1 MNIMEVRNLVAGYGV
16 QDVLFDV
23 SVTIGSGEIVSVI
36 GPNGAGKSTMLKVMA
51 GIITPRSGDIL
62 LRGESLL
69 GRNPWQ
75 ITSQGVSWVPQEDN
89 VFSSMSVREN
99 LEMGA
104 YLVRGDIS
112 DRIEEVCDIF
122 PQLQKRM
129 GQLAGSLSG
138 GQRQMLAVARG
149 LMNRPDLLLLDEPTA
164 GLAPNLVYMMLDRIR
179 QITVRL
185 KSAVLLVTQTLDA
198 VRLSDRGYLLSA
210 GVIKYEDNTDKFLA
224 NKDVKELYF
233 GGQAS
238 LGGQTSL
245 PEV

>member
-23 SVTIGSGEIVSVI
+23 SITIGPGEIVSVI
-36 GPNGAGKSTMLKVMA
+36 GPNGAGKSTLLKVMA

-62 LRGESLL
+62 FRGKSLL
-69 GRNPWQ
+69 GCNPWQ
-75 ITSQGVSWVPQEDN
+75 ITAQGVSWVPQENN

-104 YLVRGDIS
+104 YLVRGDIA
-112 DRIEEVCDIF
+112 DRINEVCDIF
-122 PQLQKRM
+122 PQLRGRM

-149 LMNRPDLLLLDEPTA
+149 LMNRPALLLLDEPTA
-164 GLAPNLVYMMLDRIR
+164 GLAPNLVYMMLDWIKE
-179 QITVRL
+179 ITARL

-210 GVIKYEDNTDKFLA
+210 GLIKYEDNTDKFLM
-224 NKDVKELYF
+224 NQDVKELYF
-233 GGQAS
+233 GGRAP
-238 LGGQTSL
+238 L
-245 PEV
+245 PGI